1 MWPCFPKS
9 AKNSSIAQTLLDTPW
24 GGMLGKAGPNHLGLH
39 PAAEVRTE
47 VLPDLRHALRGGVEA
62 VVGVLDVAD
71 VVQWGA
77 GGGGCGG
84 GQSQREQWLPWSS
97 CL

>member
-1 MWPCFPKS
+1 
-9 AKNSSIAQTLLDTPW
+9 
-24 GGMLGKAGPNHLGLH
+24 MLGKAGPNHLGLH

-84 GQSQREQWLPWSS
+84 GGKASVSNGYPGAVAYDMI
-97 CL
+97 